1 MFWAKKLS
9 GIWSNPITPE
19 GSKSFD
25 KMPSTE
31 FLSASVCDCSPAMA
45 VEERARSEDGLPDFE
60 GVLGAREVPDLE
72 KGKLGLGEELPDF
85 EEGDFGRGEEIPDLE
100 EGDFGRGEEIP
111 DLEKGKLGLG
121 EELPDFEGG
130 KSASTEEMPSF
141 FERMISDGDFEKA
154 GCGAPGLRSFPPLR
168 NRAVSLTESSSGSE
182 ADPGSLQEKEFTRH
196 ATRYA
201 ERHETAS
208 ENIRTT
214 DADWLRATATLLTL
228 QARIFERTP
237 LRNRLLML
245 AMTLHD
251 AKARLAPTLSWNVF
265 YQGCRSLGVCIRT
278 GELSGAALSDRLR
291 ACPERRVS
299 LWHLRRPELLIVRR
313 TCLCRV

>member
-1 MFWAKKLS
+1 MS
-9 GIWSNPITPE
+9 S
-19 GSKSFD
+19 
-25 KMPSTE
+25 
-31 FLSASVCDCSPAMA
+31 SAAAEASLK
-45 VEERARSEDGLPDFE
+45 EERAAMSEMMARME
-60 GVLGAREVPDLE
+60 GQYLKR
-72 KGKLGLGEELPDF
+72 
-85 EEGDFGRGEEIPDLE
+85 LE
-100 EGDFGRGEEIP
+100 ERDFP
-111 DLEKGKLGLG
+111 
-121 EELPDFEGG
+121 
-130 KSASTEEMPSF
+130 
-141 FERMISDGDFEKA
+141 
-154 GCGAPGLRSFPPLR
+154 RS
-168 NRAVSLTESSSGSE
+168 
-182 ADPGSLQEKEFTRH
+182 GSLQEKDFTRH
-196 ATRYA
+196 ATRYSK
-201 ERHETAS
+201 RHETAP

-245 AMTLHD
+245 AITLHD

-265 YQGCRSLGVCIRT
+265 YQGCRSLGFCIGT